1 MKKPN
6 IPFSDTATRY
16 AKTLSVCLDSLDW
29 TAVQSLV
36 TSLERVRKSRAQ
48 VFLFGNGGSG
58 ANAIHWA
65 NDLLYAATKTGGQ
78 PLRIHALPAN
88 QAVVT
93 CLGND
98 IGYDRIFDYPLRTF
112 ATKGD
117 VVIALSGSGNSP
129 NILKALEFTKE
140 AGIESYAILGF
151 DGGQAK
157 ALASN
162 PIHIPVNDMQIA
174 EDLQMILC
182 HIITQHLNFNPDLD
196 S

>member
-1 MKKPN
+1 MQKPS
-6 IPFSDTATRY
+6 IPFSITATRY

-29 TAVQSLV
+29 IAVQSLA
-36 TSLERVRKSRAQ
+36 TSLERVRKSRSQ
-48 VFLFGNGGSG
+48 VFVFGNGGSA

-65 NDLLYAATKTGGQ
+65 NDLFCAATKTGGL

-93 CLGND
+93 GLSND
-98 IGYDRIFDYPLRTF
+98 MGYDRIFEYPLRTF

-117 VVIALSGSGNSP
+117 VAIALSGSGNSP

-140 AGIESYAILGF
+140 TGIESYAILGYE
-151 DGGQAK
+151 GGEAK
-157 ALASN
+157 ALAAI